1 MKQPAELLNEGERL
15 LGEGKYEESVEILS
29 QALNEN
35 PGLRRGY
42 LLRARAYEFLG
53 NTELALSD
61 NSLAEHV
68 LSDRV
73 TPPQRKEVWL
83 RNFHIRR
90 MLLGAFW
97 VLVGLGLLISNMYA
111 AETTQN
117 PGGGRIFLISPV
129 LMAWG
134 GFKVIQG
141 FFGWSR
147 EPK

>member
-1 MKQPAELLNEGERL
+1 MKQPGDLLNEGEQL
-15 LGEGKYEESVEILS
+15 LLEGKYEESVEVLT

-35 PGLRRGY
+35 PKLRRGY

-68 LSDRV
+68 FSNR
-73 TPPQRKEVWL
+73 TSPPLRQEVWL
-83 RNFHIRR
+83 RNSHIRR

-97 VLVGLGLLISNMYA
+97 VLVGVVLFIFNMNL
-111 AETTQN
+111 AESTQD
-117 PGGGRIFLISPV
+117 PGGGRILLIFPV

-134 GFKVIQG
+134 AFKVIQG
-141 FFGWSR
+141 FFGWLR

>member
-1 MKQPAELLNEGERL
+1 MKQPGELINEGERL
-15 LGEGKYEESVEILS
+15 LLEGKYEESVGILS

-35 PGLRRGY
+35 PSLRRGY

-61 NSLAEHV
+61 NSLAEQV
-68 LSDRV
+68 LSNRV
-73 TPPQRKEVWL
+73 TPSPREEVWL

-97 VLVGLGLLISNMYA
+97 VLVGLVLFIFNMNL
-111 AETTQN
+111 AESTQN
-117 PGGGRIFLISPV
+117 SGGGRILLIFPI

-141 FFGWSR
+141 FFGWLR